1 VRYHKKIEK
10 RLDKR
15 EDRALHVARLDQKI
29 KSEILE
35 RLKKG
40 TYGDIYNFDQE
51 QFDSIL
57 DEAEIPIEE
66 ENEFE
71 DEFIGEVDNE
81 NDYGLLDEDNPF
93 GVNEEDLN
101 NYLDNEGDEG
111 DDNEDH
117 FQPNDIDEL
126 DKLFKSYSEKDLKPS
141 NNNTSNDKGNK
152 KKGYIEIE
160 MEKEDQ
166 GEYIKK

>member
-1 VRYHKKIEK
+1 
-10 RLDKR
+10 LDKR

-40 TYGDIYNFDQE
+40 TYGDIYNFDQK

-57 DEAEIPIEE
+57 DDVELPLEE
-66 ENEFE
+66 ENEIE

-81 NDYGLLDEDNPF
+81 NDYSLDEDNPF

-101 NYLDNEGDEG
+101 NYLDDEG
-111 DDNEDH
+111 DGNQEDY

-126 DKLFKSYSEKDLKPS
+126 DKLFSSYSEKDLKPS
-141 NNNTSNDKGNK
+141 NNNNTNDKGNK

-166 GEYIKK
+166 EEYIKK